1 MLTALIL
8 ETFLKAEHIYSNLL
22 PHFIPFPRSLFRF
35 FTWRAR
41 ATYAGLV
48 DLVIS
53 RSPCPT
59 PTWRRGG
66 PSSASS
72 SPSPAPPGTT
82 RADLSRYLGNGL
94 SSTVVYLYASIY
106 VSISLFIYI
115 TIHLCNYLSTALLEY
130 LFQHFICSDRWRF
143 LSRAVY
149 SLTSFPAWWRPLL
162 SRARTC
168 RSVTIWKMP
177 PATDVEDMRHISLS
191 FGYSVSCR
199 SLTESFIYSRS
210 AKCSLSIP
218 GVSLKL
224 NVTSF

>member
-41 ATYAGLV
+41 ATYAGLF

-106 VSISLFIYI
+106 VSISLFIYV
-115 TIHLCNYLSTALLEY
+115 TIFPPLYLNTCSNISFAQIAEGSYHEPCTLWHPFPPGGDHCWAGRGHAGQF
-130 LFQHFICSDRWRF
+130 LFGKCRQRPTWKTCVTSAYRLVIQSRVGRWRN
-143 LSRAVY
+143 
-149 SLTSFPAWWRPLL
+149 
-162 SRARTC
+162 
-168 RSVTIWKMP
+168 
-177 PATDVEDMRHISLS
+177 H
-191 FGYSVSCR
+191 
-199 SLTESFIYSRS
+199 SFI
-210 AKCSLSIP
+210 L
-218 GVSLKL
+218 VQQ
-224 NVTSF
+224 NVLFPSQVYL